1 MISSADHLK
10 LLIEKLKLNQSIQ
23 ITAYGYSMYPS
34 IKNGTKLSI
43 HPMPI
48 AQIKNGMIL
57 MVINAKGDLLIH
69 RLCFHHQ
76 SQYYLKGDALP
87 RFDDVISSDCIYGV
101 VTAYQNPPQNKDQE
115 TFQKINLHWY
125 ARYFWIVLS
134 ILIGGLKLLKDLLR

>member
-1 MISSADHLK
+1 MISSADHLQ

-23 ITAYGYSMYPS
+23 ITAYGHSMYPS

-48 AQIKNGMIL
+48 DQIKNGMIL

-76 SQYYLKGDALP
+76 SKYYLKGDALP
-87 RFDDVISSDCIYGV
+87 RFDDMISSDCIYGV
-101 VTAYQNPPQNKDQE
+101 VIAYQEAHQE
-115 TFQKINLHWY
+115 TFQKINLRWY
-125 ARYFWIVLS
+125 ARYFWIALS
-134 ILIGGLKLLKDLLR
+134 ILIGGLKLLKDFLKVLLR